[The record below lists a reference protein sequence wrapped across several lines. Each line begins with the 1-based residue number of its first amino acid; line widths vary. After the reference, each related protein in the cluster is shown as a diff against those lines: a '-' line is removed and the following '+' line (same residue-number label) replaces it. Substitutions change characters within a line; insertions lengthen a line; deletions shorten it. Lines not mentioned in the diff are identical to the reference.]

1 MATFFDLVQSQQ
13 TEGATAS
20 PMFFPV
26 RVREVIL
33 DGSNEDL
40 GGWNALGY
48 IKFDAVDRPTKT
60 SPLSSN
66 IARPLLSNIK
76 NFPLVN
82 EIVFLF
88 TLPDT
93 DLQENTN
100 SETYYY
106 ISAIN
111 LWNSPNH
118 NAIPDNVNYSE
129 LPESQQKDYDTTVR
143 TGTVRT
149 VTDKGTDIDLGKTF
163 TESSQVY
170 PLRPYEGDIIYE
182 SRFGSS
188 MRLGSTVK
196 GATTFWKGESGPI
209 TILSNGHNPSL
220 NQFGWLPT
228 SESIDKDQ
236 TTVVLTSNQTL
247 SYTLT
252 TFGSGL
258 QKFKVQKPDTYS
270 DPQLVLSSDRI
281 VLNAKGESI
290 IGTGAKSIN
299 LSSTNVAVEATDI
312 FLLDGSKVY
321 LGLNSTTYP
330 DEPVILGK
338 TFLNDFQQL
347 LSRLDTL
354 ASRLQNFT
362 ALPEGTPYIGI
373 STAAG
378 SLKITLE
385 KLDKKLKAQTY
396 QSKKVFTGK

>member
-1 MATFFDLVQSQQ
+1 
-13 TEGATAS
+13 
-20 PMFFPV
+20 
-26 RVREVIL
+26 
-33 DGSNEDL
+33 
-40 GGWNALGY
+40 
-48 IKFDAVDRPTKT
+48 
-60 SPLSSN
+60 
-66 IARPLLSNIK
+66 
-76 NFPLVN
+76 
-82 EIVFLF
+82 
-88 TLPDT
+88 
-93 DLQENTN
+93 
-100 SETYYY
+100 
-106 ISAIN
+106 
-111 LWNSPNH
+111 
-118 NAIPDNVNYSE
+118 
-129 LPESQQKDYDTTVR
+129 
-143 TGTVRT
+143 
-149 VTDKGTDIDLGKTF
+149 
-163 TESSQVY
+163 
-170 PLRPYEGDIIYE
+170 
-182 SRFGSS
+182 

-196 GATTFWKGESGPI
+196 GATTFWKGQSGPI

-252 TFGSGL
+252 TFGNGL
-258 QKFKVQKPDTYS
+258 QKFKIQKPDTYS

>member
-1 MATFFDLVQSQQ
+1 MATFFDLIQSQQ
-13 TEGATAS
+13 TEGGATS

-33 DGSNEDL
+33 DGSNEEL

-118 NAIPDNVNYSE
+118 NAIPDNVNYSQ

-143 TGTVRT
+143 TGTVRR
-149 VTDKGTDIDLGKTF
+149 VTDKGTDIELGKTF
-163 TESSQVY
+163 TESGKVY

-188 MRLGSTVK
+188 IRMGSTVK
-196 GATTFWKGESGPI
+196 GSNTFWKGQSGPI

-220 NQFGWLPT
+220 DQFGWLPT
-228 SESIDKDQ
+228 SESIDRDQ

-247 SYTLT
+247 DYTLT

-258 QKFKVQKPDTYS
+258 QKFKVEKPDTYS
-270 DPQLVLSSDRI
+270 NPQLVLSSDRV
-281 VLNAKGESI
+281 VLNAKGDSI

-299 LSSTNVAVEATDI
+299 LSATNVAAEAVDTL
-312 FLLDGSKVY
+312 LLDGTNLY
-321 LGLNSTTYP
+321 LGLDSDNYP

-373 STAAG
+373 SAAAG
-378 SLKITLE
+378 GLKITLE
-385 KLDKKLKAQTY
+385 KLDKRLKAKNY
-396 QSKKVFTGK
+396 QSQKVFTGK

>member
-143 TGTVRT
+143 TGTVRR

-196 GATTFWKGESGPI
+196 GATTFWKGQSGPI

>member
-1 MATFFDLVQSQQ
+1 MATFFDLIQSQQ
-13 TEGATAS
+13 TEGVTSS

-26 RVREVIL
+26 RVKEVIL
-33 DGSNEDL
+33 DGSNEEL

-48 IKFDAVDRPTKT
+48 IRFDPVDRPTKT
-60 SPLSSN
+60 SSLSSN

-143 TGTVRT
+143 TGTVRR

-163 TESSQVY
+163 TESNRVY

-188 MRLGSTVK
+188 IRLGSTVK
-196 GATTFWKGESGPI
+196 GATTFWKGQSGPI

-220 NQFGWLPT
+220 DQFGWLPT

-258 QKFKVQKPDTYS
+258 QKFKVQKPVTYS

-281 VLNAKGESI
+281 VLNAKAESI

-299 LSSTNVAVEATDI
+299 LSSTNVAVEAVDT

-321 LGLNSTTYP
+321 LGLNDTSYP

>member
-143 TGTVRT
+143 TGTVRR

-196 GATTFWKGESGPI
+196 GATTFWKGQSGPI

-299 LSSTNVAVEATDI
+299 LSSTNVAVEATDT

>member
-143 TGTVRT
+143 TGTVRR

-196 GATTFWKGESGPI
+196 GATTFWKGQSGPI

-258 QKFKVQKPDTYS
+258 QKFKVQKPDTYY

>member
-143 TGTVRT
+143 TGTVRR

-163 TESSQVY
+163 TESSQIY

-196 GATTFWKGESGPI
+196 GATTFWKGQSGPI

-258 QKFKVQKPDTYS
+258 QKFKVQKPDTYY

-299 LSSTNVAVEATDI
+299 LSSTNVAVEATDT

-321 LGLNSTTYP
+321 LGLNSTAYP

-338 TFLNDFQQL
+338 TFLNDFQ
-347 LSRLDTL
+347 
-354 ASRLQNFT
+354 
-362 ALPEGTPYIGI
+362 
-373 STAAG
+373 
-378 SLKITLE
+378 
-385 KLDKKLKAQTY
+385 
-396 QSKKVFTGK
+396 